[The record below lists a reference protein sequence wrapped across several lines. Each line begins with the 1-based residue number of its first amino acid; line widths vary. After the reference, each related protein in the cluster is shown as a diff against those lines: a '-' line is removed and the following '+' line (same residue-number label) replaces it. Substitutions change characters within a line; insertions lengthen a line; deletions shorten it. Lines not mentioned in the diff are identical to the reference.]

1 MKWVL
6 HSKLIVEKVLSKET
20 LSPNQNEFIRL
31 VEGVSLFNY
40 KTNVTNRLFRYNK
53 MSDKEKKT
61 LLSLLDNST
70 TMDEIKKIIKINKL
84 QT

>member
-6 HSKLIVEKVLSKET
+6 HSKLIVEKVLSKEK
-20 LSPNQNEFIRL
+20 NEFIRL

-40 KTNVTNRLFRYNK
+40 KTNVTNRLFCYNK

-70 TMDEIKKIIKINKL
+70 TIDEIKKIIKINKL

>member
-6 HSKLIVEKVLSKET
+6 HSKLIVEKVLSKEK
-20 LSPNQNEFIRL
+20 NEFIRL

-40 KTNVTNRLFRYNK
+40 KTNVTNRLFCYNK

-70 TMDEIKKIIKINKL
+70 TIDEIKKIIKINKL
-84 QT
+84 QTI